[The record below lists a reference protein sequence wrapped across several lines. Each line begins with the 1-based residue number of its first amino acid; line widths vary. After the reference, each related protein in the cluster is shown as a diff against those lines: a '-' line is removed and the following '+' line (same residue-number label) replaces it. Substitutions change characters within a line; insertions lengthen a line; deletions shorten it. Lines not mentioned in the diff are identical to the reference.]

1 MPAERRRFAKR
12 AISGGRRRTVRGR
25 AERRALA
32 AERTDPVAHDRNEID
47 ADAEE
52 DARREDQLDSRADQ
66 KREERAQPD
75 VKRLPDLPV
84 VVDEF
89 AVGRPDSQGCGR
101 YFRIGAEIGAKQS
114 GVAHYRAGYDRNE
127 AADDAG
133 QGEQQCDDREKDVHR
148 R

>member
-1 MPAERRRFAKR
+1 MPAERRRFAER

-25 AERRALA
+25 AERRASA

-89 AVGRPDSQGCGR
+89 ADERPDE
-101 YFRIGAEIGAKQS
+101 GAQ
-114 GVAHYRAGYDRNE
+114 
-127 AADDAG
+127 
-133 QGEQQCDDREKDVHR
+133 DDRER
-148 R
+148 RIDEQPDDGADRGSECAGARTAEEAGHVGREEVVGRCDGDRRK